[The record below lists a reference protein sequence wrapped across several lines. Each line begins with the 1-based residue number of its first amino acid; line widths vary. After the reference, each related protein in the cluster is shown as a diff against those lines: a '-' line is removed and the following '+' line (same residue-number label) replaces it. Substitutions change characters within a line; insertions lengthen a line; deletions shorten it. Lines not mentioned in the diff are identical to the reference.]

1 MKSSSM
7 KLTRGAMTKSRGS
20 VQERVGLRQ
29 VIWRRLAVC
38 FLALI
43 SWSCQE
49 EIQLPLGEKES
60 PVPTI
65 EAYWTDQP
73 SFNQV
78 RITMSKNY
86 YDSADVDVIPD
97 AEVYVTIPGS
107 DKIIPFVFL
116 SGANAYRPLDPQE
129 RAIVG
134 ETYRLNVK
142 WQDKVFVSEGTM
154 LEPPIVDSVTW
165 NFEEERLLRDE
176 GYYIKVFGKI
186 PFDEN
191 NNYRIRVIENDTLK
205 NQRED
210 YLLFDDTFG
219 TQFFEKGL
227 ELGYA
232 FEENDK
238 VRLELFRL
246 NRDAFDYLNQLV
258 NLLFNDGG
266 LFSPPPQ
273 NPDTNIRV
281 TQGSSEVLG
290 YFAVTPV
297 LSRTVVIQAKYD

>member
-1 MKSSSM
+1 
-7 KLTRGAMTKSRGS
+7 
-20 VQERVGLRQ
+20 
-29 VIWRRLAVC
+29 
-38 FLALI
+38 
-43 SWSCQE
+43 
-49 EIQLPLGEKES
+49 
-60 PVPTI
+60 
-65 EAYWTDQP
+65 
-73 SFNQV
+73 
-78 RITMSKNY
+78 
-86 YDSADVDVIPD
+86 
-97 AEVYVTIPGS
+97 
-107 DKIIPFVFL
+107 
-116 SGANAYRPLDPQE
+116 
-129 RAIVG
+129 
-134 ETYRLNVK
+134 
-142 WQDKVFVSEGTM
+142 
-154 LEPPIVDSVTW
+154 